1 MMAML
6 PHIALPLMIADGYRL
21 FLSPL
26 PLWQDSR
33 WPWLLL
39 PLCVGVSVVYKSMKC
54 ATMKQVPRE
63 AAVITLWI
71 ILGMAS
77 AAVVLG
83 VWVRML
89 ER

>member
-1 MMAML
+1 MSGAALSILML
-6 PHIALPLMIADGYRL
+6 ATADGYHP
-21 FLSPL
+21 FISPL
-26 PLWQDSR
+26 PLWRDSQ

-39 PLCVGVSVVYKSMKC
+39 PLCLGVAIVYKSMKC
-54 ATMKQVPRE
+54 ATVRQVPRE

-71 ILGMAS
+71 VLGMVS

-83 VWVRML
+83 VWVRLL

>member
-1 MMAML
+1 MTGV
-6 PHIALPLMIADGYRL
+6 ALFILGAAEGYRP

-26 PLWQDSR
+26 PLWRDSQ

-39 PLCVGVSVVYKSMKC
+39 PLCLGVAIVYKSMKC
-54 ATMKQVPRE
+54 ATIRQVPRE

-71 ILGMAS
+71 ILGMAG

-83 VWVRML
+83 VWVRLL